1 VKKGL
6 LLVLV
11 ALMLAPGCGNR
22 KKSSVHDTANQSTKY
37 KKNDAKSVF
46 DEDVESF
53 VLEEGQNPFAAPKD
67 GDSVKLVD
75 EKDSLWGTERRQGE
89 FETIYFDFDKDTI
102 RPDQK
107 AILARDATKIK
118 AHTDKGEAVMVEGH
132 ACKAGGSVTYN
143 MALSERR
150 ARNVRSELVKQG
162 VSHDLLKVV
171 GRGNQMCL
179 VEGGTKEQQAPNR
192 RVEFYML
199 EEKKS

>member
-1 VKKGL
+1 MKKGL

-11 ALMLAPGCGNR
+11 ALILAPGCGKR
-22 KKSSVHDTANQSTKY
+22 KTTTHAGDQTTKY
-37 KKNDAKSVF
+37 KKTDAKSVF
-46 DEDVESF
+46 DEDVDSF

-75 EKDSLWGTERRQGE
+75 DQDSLWGTERRQGE
-89 FETIYFDFDKDTI
+89 FEAIYFDFDKDSI

-107 AILARDATKIK
+107 VVLTRDANKIK
-118 AHTDKGEAVMVEGH
+118 AHTDKGHTVMVEGH
-132 ACKAGGSVTYN
+132 ACKFGGSATYN

-150 ARNVRSELVKQG
+150 ARNVRSELGKLG
-162 VSHDLLKVV
+162 ISRDHLKVV

-192 RVEFYML
+192 RVEFYVL
-199 EEKKS
+199 EEKSNKA

>member
-1 VKKGL
+1 MKKIL

-11 ALMLAPGCGNR
+11 ALTLAPGCGKR
-22 KKSSVHDTANQSTKY
+22 KASTKDTANQSTKY
-37 KKNDAKSVF
+37 KKTDAKSVF

-75 EKDSLWGTERRQGE
+75 DKDSLWGTERRQGE
-89 FETIYFDFDKDTI
+89 FETIYFEFDKDSI
-102 RPDQK
+102 RPDQVAVLK
-107 AILARDATKIK
+107 RDAAKIK
-118 AHTDKGEAVMVEGH
+118 AHTDKGHTVMVEGH
-132 ACKAGGSVTYN
+132 ACKFGGSATYN

-162 VSHDLLKVV
+162 ASRDHLKVV

-192 RVEFYML
+192 RVEFYVL